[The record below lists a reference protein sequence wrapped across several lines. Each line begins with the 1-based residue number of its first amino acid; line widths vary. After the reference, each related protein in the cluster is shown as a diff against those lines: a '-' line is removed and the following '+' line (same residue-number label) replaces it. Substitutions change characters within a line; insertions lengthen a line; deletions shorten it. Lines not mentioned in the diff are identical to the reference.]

1 MEALATLF
9 PLPAAALLSFL
20 HSAQGTSLVGFPSS
34 RRVMNIPYWGCGSK
48 SLPKKSQI
56 SQWSNLPKYPKVLHQ
71 ICNSLNVSP

>member
-56 SQWSNLPKYPKVLHQ
+56 SQWPQ
-71 ICNSLNVSP
+71 TSLNIPKFSIKYAIV